1 MSSVEHKR
9 MVKKIIDE
17 FESKG
22 LRIGCADYNGYNT
35 CDKTNGYIPD
45 VRAKDDSNELNYI
58 GEAETCD
65 TVKSD
70 HTKEQIK
77 AFSGRIMM
85 DGKSKDTKVPFYIAV
100 PKECESD
107 LEEVLQE
114 LGLADK
120 QNITR
125 WHYS

>member
-1 MSSVEHKR
+1 MSSAEHER
-9 MVKKIIDE
+9 MVKKIIDK
-17 FESKG
+17 FESKD
-22 LRIGCADYNGYNT
+22 LRIKCADYTGYDT
-35 CDKTNGYIPD
+35 CEKTSNYIPD
-45 VRAKDDSNELNYI
+45 VRARDDSNELNYI

-77 AFSGRIMM
+77 AFSGRTMK
-85 DGKSKDTKVPFYIAV
+85 DGKSKGAEVPFYIAV

-120 QNITR
+120 QNILR
-125 WHYS
+125 WHYN